1 MSRQEAPQEC
11 GLRRHCQKPPSLR
24 ILQASKPT
32 GIVRWPL
39 GADPASNGTVVRTA
53 FISPYKPKSVRNF
66 HECEKKCA
74 LKVVIS
80 KTIVRFVE
88 RSPKHCYS
96 NVKARREESRGGVL
110 RAANSNGAIAGGNRT
125 ITHRLC
131 GGSKQRSAP
140 PLAAFFPPFLA
151 GQERAPEGKPARRIA
166 LQSLNGNPS
175 KFENNPPVE
184 AAN

>member
-11 GLRRHCQKPPSLR
+11 GLRRRCQKPPSLR

-66 HECEKKCA
+66 HECERKCA

-96 NVKARREESRGGVL
+96 NVKARREESRGGAVL
-110 RAANSNGAIAGGNRT
+110 RAANSNSTIAGGNRT

-140 PLAAFFPPFLA
+140 PLAAFFPSFLA
-151 GQERAPEGKPARRIA
+151 GQERSPRRETSQTDCLAIVEW
-166 LQSLNGNPS
+166 QSLQI
-175 KFENNPPVE
+175 
-184 AAN
+184 

>member
-1 MSRQEAPQEC
+1 MPPAGSFLSRQEAPQEC
-11 GLRRHCQKPPSLR
+11 GLRRRCQKPPSLR

-66 HECEKKCA
+66 HECERKCA

-96 NVKARREESRGGVL
+96 NVKARREESRGG
-110 RAANSNGAIAGGNRT
+110 
-125 ITHRLC
+125 RLC

-140 PLAAFFPPFLA
+140 PLAAFFPSFLA
-151 GQERAPEGKPARRIA
+151 GQERSPRRETSQTDCLAIVEW
-166 LQSLNGNPS
+166 QSLQI
-175 KFENNPPVE
+175 
-184 AAN
+184 